1 MFFIRI
7 IILSVAVSFILFFPV
22 QNSYAQSTELKEA
35 FKNTKEAYKVGKLD
49 KALSYAKNAIYI
61 SEKEFGL
68 KNEIT
73 ATLIE
78 NLGEIEM
85 GMEQYKDAEKSFR
98 ISTSIRKEIL
108 EADNPE
114 IAESTSSIAV
124 SLRKQFFF
132 QEAMKYHKEA
142 LLIMS
147 RAITKKNPHA
157 INENTRKA
165 ALYRARAMHTKAL
178 IEIKNDHYES
188 AIGYLKTSSILF
200 TSTLGR
206 NKLELKET
214 YSLMLNTA
222 YKIRD
227 EKTIN
232 LAKNNIEKLM

>member
-68 KNEIT
+68 KNKIT

-124 SLRKQFFF
+124 SLRKQLFFL
-132 QEAMKYHKEA
+132 EAMKYHKEA

-147 RAITKKNPHA
+147 RAITKSNPHA

-178 IEIKNDHYES
+178 IEIKNNHYES

>member
-7 IILSVAVSFILFFPV
+7 IILSVAISFMLFSPV

-35 FKNTKEAYKVGKLD
+35 FKNTKEAYKIGKLD

-124 SLRKQFFF
+124 SLRKQLFFL
-132 QEAMKYHKEA
+132 EAMKYHKEA

-147 RAITKKNPHA
+147 RAITKSNPHA

-222 YKIRD
+222 YKIKD

>member
-7 IILSVAVSFILFFPV
+7 IILSVAISFMLFSPV

-35 FKNTKEAYKVGKLD
+35 FKNTKEAYKIGKLD

-85 GMEQYKDAEKSFR
+85 DMKQYKDAEKSFR
-98 ISTSIRKEIL
+98 TSTSIRKEIL
-108 EADNPE
+108 EADDPA

-124 SLRKQFFF
+124 SLRKQLFFI
-132 QEAMKYHKEA
+132 EAMEYHQEA

-165 ALYRARAMHTKAL
+165 SLYRARAMHTKAL
-178 IEIKNDHYES
+178 IEIKNNLYES

-200 TSTLGR
+200 TSTLGKD
-206 NKLELKET
+206 KLELKEA
-214 YSLMLNTA
+214 YSLMLKTA
-222 YKIRD
+222 YKIKD

-232 LAKNNIEKLM
+232 LAKSNIEKLM

>member
-61 SEKEFGL
+61 SKKEFGL

-132 QEAMKYHKEA
+132 LEAMKYHKEA

-147 RAITKKNPHA
+147 RAITKSNPHA

-178 IEIKNDHYES
+178 IEIKNNHYES

>member
-35 FKNTKEAYKVGKLD
+35 FTDTKEAYKVGKLD
-49 KALSYAKNAIYI
+49 KALSFAKNAISI

-68 KNEIT
+68 KHEIT

-85 GMEQYKDAEKSFR
+85 DMELYKDAEKSFR
-98 ISTSIRKEIL
+98 TSTSIRKEIL
-108 EADNPE
+108 EADDPA
-114 IAESTSSIAV
+114 IAASTSSIAV

-132 QEAMKYHKEA
+132 LEAMKYHKEA

-147 RAITKKNPHA
+147 RAITKSNPHA

-178 IEIKNDHYES
+178 IEIKNTHYES

-206 NKLELKET
+206 NKLELKDA
-214 YSLMLNTA
+214 YKLMLNTA

-232 LAKNNIEKLM
+232 LAKANIEKLM

>member
-35 FKNTKEAYKVGKLD
+35 FKNTKEAYKAGKLD
-49 KALSYAKNAIYI
+49 KALNYAKNAIYI
-61 SEKEFGL
+61 SEKEFGF

-73 ATLIE
+73 ATLIN

-85 GMEQYKDAEKSFR
+85 DMEQYKHAEKSFR
-98 ISTSIRKEIL
+98 TSTSIRKEIL
-108 EADNPE
+108 EADDPE

-124 SLRKQFFF
+124 SLRKQLFFL
-132 QEAMKYHKEA
+132 EAMKYHKEA

-147 RAITKKNPHA
+147 RAITKNNPHA

-178 IEIKNDHYES
+178 IEIKNNHYGS

-232 LAKNNIEKLM
+232 LAKTNIEKLM